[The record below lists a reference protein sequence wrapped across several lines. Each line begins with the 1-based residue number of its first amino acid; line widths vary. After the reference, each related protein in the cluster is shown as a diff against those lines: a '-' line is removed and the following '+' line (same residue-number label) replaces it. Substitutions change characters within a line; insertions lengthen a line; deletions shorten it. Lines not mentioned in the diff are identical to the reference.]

1 MYNYNINI
9 VLLYIIINIIT
20 LRVINHSIPQRMT
33 LSTNI
38 HLLDE
43 MVASFETTQIH
54 QMCRF
59 FRAANLKK
67 KKRSQKNLPSVCLRV
82 HSRVNEIP
90 SQCTIKLERSRIYI
104 TAPSKRKEQYL
115 QIYRKIRCV
124 GVSHVLRGYARQTP
138 TDRSNKR

>member
-43 MVASFETTQIH
+43 MVASYSNTPNVSIFQSGE
-54 QMCRF
+54 F
-59 FRAANLKK
+59 KK
-67 KKRSQKNLPSVCLRV
+67 KKKIAKKFTFRV
-82 HSRVNEIP
+82 FACSLAR
-90 SQCTIKLERSRIYI
+90 ERN
-104 TAPSKRKEQYL
+104 P
-115 QIYRKIRCV
+115 
-124 GVSHVLRGYARQTP
+124 VSMYDQT
-138 TDRSNKR
+138 